1 MRSPSH
7 RPARWPRRA
16 LLAVL
21 FVALLCGDL
30 ARAADGFVTVT
41 SLDHLRGYLGQNG
54 VKVRLA
60 AGTYRLDTASTP
72 NFLDVTGNDSHY
84 DFTGV
89 KLEVDT
95 ALFAQ
100 FKKVGT
106 NFVMLSGDRIVFD
119 GLSLETIGDHPP
131 LGGCRALSIMGRGV
145 IVRNVSLL
153 LAGSYPYGYG
163 SFFGIGSGASIN
175 PQKLNGIRIGGI
187 DDQVIN
193 CRVIMR
199 CFGHAIFVRG
209 GQNALIKDCYVEGA
223 LRKTDDI
230 LAEKSGPAFDLGFK
244 QYTGGLIPAGEMTSL
259 SEDGIRCYPDD
270 PETGRRT
277 QDIRVENCRVHRMR
291 RGICLAF
298 ASGKN
303 VVSGCEVTESE
314 RVAYH
319 VRSTTT
325 IRASRGDAL
334 YSQILDVSSSGSK
347 NSDIELEVLDS
358 HLFYGHDVL
367 ATINGTGHRVVLTEA
382 TLGTVPA
389 GLTVALARTRGL
401 AAGTDDSGRAARI
414 NLINRTPAPVNLPPA
429 ATENAVLSDGP
440 VTDRGANN
448 AVRPPAIAVA
458 DAFSLTKHPAVGQK
472 FPPEHVGWDRP
483 VYQTR
488 FDDESTLR
496 DWRLEG
502 GRSMAVRDGKLV
514 LESAP
519 GAKTPADNTGH
530 LVCWL
535 TREVPADFLLEFSF
549 RPQHRR
555 QGLAIV
561 FFNARGVNGE
571 SVFDPGLKPR
581 DGTFIQYLR
590 SDLNSYHVSY
600 WAGDRQTS
608 HLRKN
613 HGAHVLAVGDDRV
626 TDAAAEVFQIVRIY
640 KRGGAIRVT
649 VDGIVTLAYDDDGR
663 THGPVWTHSGSI
675 GLRQMSHTVRAEYDH
690 LNVWPLNPPTPAQR

>member
-1 MRSPSH
+1 MSSLSHQPSC
-7 RPARWPRRA
+7 WTRRA
-16 LLAVL
+16 LLA
-21 FVALLCGDL
+21 ALLVGVLCSGL
-30 ARAADGFVTVT
+30 ARPAEGFVTVT
-41 SLDHLRGYLGQNG
+41 SLDQLRGYLGQNG

-60 AGTYRLDTASTP
+60 PGTYRLDTATTP
-72 NFLDVTGNDSHY
+72 NFLDVTGSDAHY

-119 GLSLETIGDHPP
+119 GLSLETIGNHPP
-131 LGGCRALSIMGRGV
+131 PGGCRALSIMGRGV

-153 LAGSYPYGYG
+153 LAGSSPYGYG
-163 SFFGIGSGASIN
+163 SFFGIGTGASIN

-199 CFGHAIFVRG
+199 CFGHAIFIRG

-244 QYTGGLIPAGEMTSL
+244 QYTGPLIPAGEMTSL

-277 QDIRVENCRVHRMR
+277 RDIRVENCRVHRMR

-298 ASGKN
+298 AAGKN
-303 VVSGCEVTESE
+303 VVTGCEVTESE

-319 VRSTTT
+319 VRSETT

-334 YSQILDVSSSGSK
+334 YSQILDVSTSGAK
-347 NSDIELEVLDS
+347 NSDIELTVLDS
-358 HLFYGHDVL
+358 RRFYGHDVL
-367 ATINGTGHRVVLTEA
+367 ATINGSGHRVVLTAVSPEA
-382 TLGTVPA
+382 VPA
-389 GLTVALARTRGL
+389 ALTLALARTRGL
-401 AAGTDDSGRAARI
+401 EAGAADDSRATRI
-414 NLINRTPAPVNLPPA
+414 ALVNRTAAPVVLAPD
-429 ATENAVLSDGP
+429 ATANTILSDGP
-440 VTDRGANN
+440 VTDRGTNN
-448 AVRPPAIAVA
+448 TVRRPAPAA
-458 DAFSLTKHPAVGQK
+458 TEGENLPKHPSVGQK
-472 FPPEHVGWDRP
+472 FTPDDVAWDRP
-483 VYQTR
+483 VYRTL
-488 FDDESTLR
+488 FDDESALR

-502 GRSMAVRDGKLV
+502 GSRMSVRNGKFV
-514 LESAP
+514 LESPP

-549 RPQHRR
+549 RPQNRR
-555 QGLAIV
+555 QGLAII
-561 FFNARGVNGE
+561 FFNTRGVNGE
-571 SVFDPGLKPR
+571 SVFDPALKPR
-581 DGTFIQYLR
+581 DGTFLQYLR

-600 WAGDRQTS
+600 WAADRLTS

-613 HGAHVLAVGDDRV
+613 YGAHVVAVGDDLV
-626 TDAAAEVFQIVRIY
+626 TGAASDIFQIVRIH
-640 KRGGAIRVT
+640 KRGGTVRVT
-649 VDGIVTLAYDDDGR
+649 VDGIVALAYEDDGR
-663 THGPVWTHSGSI
+663 THGPVWTHSGWI
-675 GLRQMSHTVRAEYDH
+675 GLRQMSHTESAEYDH
-690 LNVWPLNPPTPAQR
+690 LSVWPLKKPAPSPR